1 MSALNKFNQLPTT
14 AYAEALNRSGFMD
27 YGINALWQ
35 GMPRFSGPAYTVQ
48 LASGDNLMLHA
59 AIHEAP
65 AGSVI
70 VVDGVDCEFAVA
82 GGNVCAVAQKR
93 GIAGFIIDGVIRDVA
108 EIADLKF
115 PVFVRGV
122 VPVPGGKRIV
132 TPKNQP
138 IQCGGATVSPGD
150 IVIADEDGVVV
161 LPSGKSDEFFEI
173 AIKRVQ
179 KDERVSLDEWEL
191 DHEKKIMAI
200 VNGN

>member
-161 LPSGKSDEFFEI
+161 LPSGRSDEFFEI
-173 AIKRVQ
+173 ANKRVQ